1 MWRWVA
7 VRWATAAASNW
18 LVIIIV
24 SLVSIGLIYVQQLRV
39 TVAKCRAHD
48 KSALRYEALAD
59 QLADQLENDRD
70 AAIKAIREADSPC
83 LDANVLDLL
92 RGSPAPGG

>member
-1 MWRWVA
+1 MWRWLVT
-7 VRWATAAASNW
+7 RYATAAASNW

-48 KSALRYEALAD
+48 KSAERYEALAD
-59 QLADQLENDRD
+59 QLADQLENKRD
-70 AAIKAIREADSPC
+70 AAIDAIRKADNPC
-83 LDANVLDLL
+83 LDADVFDLL
-92 RGSPAPGG
+92 RGSATPGS